1 MCSHKDGPRASFP
14 EKTMSL
20 APMVSRASVLVQ
32 LIADV
37 AGYEDIGAFW
47 KYFSNPE
54 LVEKHGKKGRENI
67 LTQ

>member
-37 AGYEDIGAFW
+37 AGYEDIGD
-47 KYFSNPE
+47 Y
-54 LVEKHGKKGRENI
+54 VEYIKANEWTVGISDH
-67 LTQ
+67 